1 MLSLTDQQLDLV
13 KQAATMV
20 PVPDRDNFLRS
31 EAAQLVRHPP
41 TDTDLAAALSFVLQ
55 GRDISASRS
64 MFLNNQPWPRRF
76 RRATEA
82 NYRRT

>member
-1 MLSLTDQQLDLV
+1 VRSVAGRL
-13 KQAATMV
+13 AAY
-20 PVPDRDNFLRS
+20 
-31 EAAQLVRHPP
+31 PP
-41 TDTDLAAALSFVLQ
+41 TDSALTAALSFVLQ